1 MAGLGGEVGGIL
13 SRQLKGPLLQVL
25 KTFGAGLVESGILK
39 APSQAA
45 REVSRMPGLIGAR
58 EAASAVSPSQLSA
71 AARGLVGKADPSAL
85 RPEFREI
92 IEAAARRRAAAMPET
107 AAPGIRGLSPLITN
121 RTPVQGP
128 ATPPLGPVVTR
139 VGEEI
144 RVRPGGIPLQAP
156 TPGVRPPVPEAPGTT
171 FRQTS
176 LFSPADNEALQAFY
190 QRGGL
195 PRDISYKSKAGLPG
209 LEPEAQLGA
218 RAFIEGPEGRLIPSS
233 SRIFT
238 GEAEGQ
244 LPLNISTQIASRLS
258 DAPRNRL
265 AGAVQNLTEFL
276 RSPVGVGTSLGAAG
290 IGAGA
295 LAYELL
301 RGREAASPEAPL
313 QTPMG
318 PTTESAD
325 AGGVVNDPQAAQNR
339 QANLAGQI
347 AASMSPGARANIPE
361 PTYTGAGGQTRI
373 TQRGEDEALT
383 AAKQQYARPQN
394 ALAAEY
400 ARRRQY
406 AEDPG
411 NKAQILNQLAQ
422 RGVLDTPELM
432 AWAGQNPMLAYELL
446 RKAGGGTLPSQQ
458 VPQPTQKVITAPA
471 GSNTANNMIGN
482 TTATAEATL
491 GGTQGAS
498 DLRGFTSPQFA
509 DEVQRLDPALIY
521 ALQGRNLF

>member
-58 EAASAVSPSQLSA
+58 EAASAVSPSQLPA

-265 AGAVQNLTEFL
+265 SGAVQNLTEFL

-339 QANLAGQI
+339 QANLARQI
-347 AASMSPGARANIPE
+347 AASMSSGARANIPE

-373 TQRGEDEALT
+373 IQRGNKDEALT

-458 VPQPTQKVITAPA
+458 VPQPKRKDVIAPI
-471 GSNTANNMIGN
+471 GSDTPQTMIGH
-482 TTATAEATL
+482 TAAT
-491 GGTQGAS
+491 GDNIDGTQGSSA
-498 DLRGFTSPQFA
+498 LRGVTSPQVV
-509 DEVQRLDPALIY
+509 DKILPLDPALIL
-521 ALQGRNLF
+521 ALQGLNLI